1 LSLFPFLGAELHDVS
16 LGQPGEAGGAPFAH
30 FDEVDLRVR
39 LLPLMRRVI
48 DVAGIRGSGGTL
60 SLPGYE
66 LDEINVATGAFGGTQ
81 ETDLSLKFNLVP
93 AGGSRVPVNI
103 EGPMVFDIP
112 EQRLD
117 LRELSGDVGGMS
129 FTGALRGSRVL
140 DAPAFSGRVKTDSFD
155 LRALLAQWGIAYA
168 PADGK
173 AMTAASW
180 SAQLASAPGRLEL
193 RELQLSLDGTT
204 MRGTATGVTP
214 RNSDTTAWDAQ
225 FTVDRLDLD
234 RYMPGVP
241 SNTGGGTSDPY
252 ASLRE
257 LVARVGLEIHQ
268 LRAFGLQFANVRA
281 TLDARNGTINVAPIR
296 ASLYDGSGRIA
307 ARMDLR
313 SRVPAYHVDGRLE
326 GASVQPLLSDAQ
338 QITALAGTG
347 DLTLRLDAVASD
359 PASLMQTARGEI
371 AMSVRDGRLEGADFL
386 KLLSQARAVSD
397 QVRGRPVRAPS
408 DPANRT
414 KFSRLTASAIVENGV
429 ARSDDLKLEAP
440 DLQATGAG
448 TIDLARETIDFVV
461 RARSDQAGNVAVPIA
476 IEGPFSGPTY
486 HVQTGALLRDAAEQE
501 LKKQLERR
509 LKGLFKKP

>member
-1 LSLFPFLGAELHDVS
+1 
-16 LGQPGEAGGAPFAH
+16 
-30 FDEVDLRVR
+30 
-39 LLPLMRRVI
+39 
-48 DVAGIRGSGGTL
+48 
-60 SLPGYE
+60 
-66 LDEINVATGAFGGTQ
+66 
-81 ETDLSLKFNLVP
+81 
-93 AGGSRVPVNI
+93 
-103 EGPMVFDIP
+103 
-112 EQRLD
+112 
-117 LRELSGDVGGMS
+117 
-129 FTGALRGSRVL
+129 
-140 DAPAFSGRVKTDSFD
+140 
-155 LRALLAQWGIAYA
+155 
-168 PADGK
+168 
-173 AMTAASW
+173 
-180 SAQLASAPGRLEL
+180 
-193 RELQLSLDGTT
+193 
-204 MRGTATGVTP
+204 
-214 RNSDTTAWDAQ
+214 
-225 FTVDRLDLD
+225 
-234 RYMPGVP
+234 
-241 SNTGGGTSDPY
+241 
-252 ASLRE
+252 LRE
-257 LVARVGLEIHQ
+257 LVARVGLEIRQ